1 MLDVGDLE
9 KRIHQNDEKVAVRV
23 DQIKHDIEEDLK
35 NSQELTKTT
44 IMVMEENIE
53 SIDEK
58 LRAEMTEMDVKMKS
72 LEVKIEQNFEKNIE
86 SSNNVAQTVQELNK
100 SQSENLQS
108 LKSEIF
114 IKLNETDQQNK
125 SLITNIEERLATDTE
140 TKITQIGK
148 KSLMRNVVMI
158 IMLSSAIFYL
168 IYLV

>member
-86 SSNNVAQTVQELNK
+86 SSNNLAK
-100 SQSENLQS
+100 RSS
-108 LKSEIF
+108 IF
-114 IKLNETDQQNK
+114 DIRD
-125 SLITNIEERLATDTE
+125 LAC
-140 TKITQIGK
+140 
-148 KSLMRNVVMI
+148 
-158 IMLSSAIFYL
+158 
-168 IYLV
+168 